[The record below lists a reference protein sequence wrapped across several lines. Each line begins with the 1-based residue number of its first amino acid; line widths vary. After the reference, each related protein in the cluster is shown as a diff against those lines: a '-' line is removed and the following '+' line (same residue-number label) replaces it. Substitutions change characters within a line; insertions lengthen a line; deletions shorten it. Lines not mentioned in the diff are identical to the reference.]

1 MIEDFFADPSHKIC
15 RFLLGFDFNQRLLDT
30 YSRFSKYD
38 TQLTRFG
45 DSAIIIRKTFFD
57 ELGGFENRETFEDV
71 EFLKRAFHF
80 GRINILNASVTSSSR
95 RFIQNGIIKKQL
107 VNLLIF
113 IGYFLNVNSQTLSRM
128 VNKKLKNRTDSI
140 IIFVRFP
147 RKGQVKTR
155 LAETTSS
162 EFALNFYKL
171 CAENLI
177 RNIKKVPAVN
187 RFIFYSNKKEKTEI
201 INWLGNKFLF
211 ASQEGDDLGSRMKS
225 AFEKVFSVGSQKV
238 IIVGTDIPDLSK
250 EIIMKAFEMLD
261 SYDVVIG
268 PAKDGGYYLLG
279 MKKMNSELFEKI
291 EYSTFSVLSETMTK
305 IEELNLAYHLLP
317 ELNDID
323 TEDDLINWLNHDYNN
338 SIKRDVKLVYKPA

>member
-1 MIEDFFADPSHKIC
+1 
-15 RFLLGFDFNQRLLDT
+15 
-30 YSRFSKYD
+30 
-38 TQLTRFG
+38 
-45 DSAIIIRKTFFD
+45 
-57 ELGGFENRETFEDV
+57 
-71 EFLKRAFHF
+71 
-80 GRINILNASVTSSSR
+80 
-95 RFIQNGIIKKQL
+95 
-107 VNLLIF
+107 
-113 IGYFLNVNSQTLSRM
+113 M